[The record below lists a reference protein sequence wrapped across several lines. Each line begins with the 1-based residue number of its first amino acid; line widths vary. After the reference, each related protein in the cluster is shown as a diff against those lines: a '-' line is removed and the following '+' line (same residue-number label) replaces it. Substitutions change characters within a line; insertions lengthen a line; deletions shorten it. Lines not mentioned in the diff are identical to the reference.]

1 LETGTAPKHYIR
13 IALTSPIKTASV
25 EVGFK
30 NDKNEVVLYVDAVN
44 GNEKYNGELGFTKTT
59 SPNRQEYTPLLKW
72 NTPSSTQ
79 DQFFG
84 YKLNGKVVVDK
95 KSETASRYN
104 FNKIELIGADTPIL
118 VDGWVDVDQRKFGN
132 DLQVTF
138 GNTNGRILGNFERRE
153 NYVDFDFGLTSN
165 FHELA
170 NGKFAFNLD
179 FDRDKYFSNK
189 YVVVFGKDLNS
200 QRNRIEFYHR
210 YDYVLNENRTL
221 SSLKIA
227 QKFDAP
233 VVPVNY
239 NFNGDFNKNL
249 VKYDLTVGY
258 YKYTF
263 GNKLTSKLNVKTPGN
278 YDVDFGIS
286 LNTNNLKL
294 TMTREI
300 EGSKSKITNRLT
312 TSAGTKLELNG
323 HVGHVIN
330 AKNVDIKLDGV
341 LVPLEKQEPY

>member
-1 LETGTAPKHYIR
+1 
-13 IALTSPIKTASV
+13 
-25 EVGFK
+25 
-30 NDKNEVVLYVDAVN
+30 
-44 GNEKYNGELGFTKTT
+44 
-59 SPNRQEYTPLLKW
+59 
-72 NTPSSTQ
+72 
-79 DQFFG
+79 
-84 YKLNGKVVVDK
+84 
-95 KSETASRYN
+95 TASRYN

-249 VKYDLTVGY
+249 VKYDLTV
-258 YKYTF
+258 
-263 GNKLTSKLNVKTPGN
+263 
-278 YDVDFGIS
+278 
-286 LNTNNLKL
+286 
-294 TMTREI
+294 
-300 EGSKSKITNRLT
+300 
-312 TSAGTKLELNG
+312 
-323 HVGHVIN
+323 
-330 AKNVDIKLDGV
+330 
-341 LVPLEKQEPY
+341 